1 MIQRRRYVCYGKT
14 RKQTDCNGQTGY
26 SADTLDGI
34 VDKVIHK
41 IFDNMKG
48 ISRQDAINARYQEK
62 MAEKKALVHSAKAE
76 YTKALSSNEFLRA
89 EVVRSIRGE
98 SSFSQELLSSLIK
111 ESEEKC
117 MIAKDRLTEA
127 ENDYNQGIS
136 MMASLASQYDQILS
150 WSEIYDAANIEAKK
164 MIVGC
169 LIRRIEVFKGYK
181 LHIDFNIDFS
191 QFNTGLDVDKLV

>member
-1 MIQRRRYVCYGKT
+1 M
-14 RKQTDCNGQTGY
+14 
-26 SADTLDGI
+26 
-34 VDKVIHK
+34 
-41 IFDNMKG
+41 FDSVFL
-48 ISRQDAINARYQEK
+48 ISLSLIEGAYQK
-62 MAEKKALVHSAKAE
+62 

-127 ENDYNQGIS
+127 ENDYDQGIS

-150 WSEIYDAANIEAKK
+150 
-164 MIVGC
+164 
-169 LIRRIEVFKGYK
+169 
-181 LHIDFNIDFS
+181 
-191 QFNTGLDVDKLV
+191 

>member
-1 MIQRRRYVCYGKT
+1 
-14 RKQTDCNGQTGY
+14 
-26 SADTLDGI
+26 
-34 VDKVIHK
+34 
-41 IFDNMKG
+41 
-48 ISRQDAINARYQEK
+48 
-62 MAEKKALVHSAKAE
+62 
-76 YTKALSSNEFLRA
+76 
-89 EVVRSIRGE
+89 
-98 SSFSQELLSSLIK
+98 
-111 ESEEKC
+111 

-127 ENDYNQGIS
+127 ENDYDQGIS